1 MIPSDLQFLEKKG
14 HLCAYTCLIKSYS
27 SVPKIPEALS
37 PSAVSSAHRFHNVI
51 SSMSASK
58 EVKARMAGPLCVAW
72 RLLAV
77 DSGGLKLNG
86 LSLVERL
93 PYVAGGGLSTST
105 LSKMLLLSAAL
116 MGPKSCC
123 RKLDFLSSSGLFS
136 LTFLRSTSS
145 PRLFKR
151 LTVSNTVFLFSTAA
165 AAAAGKFRERR
176 EFGFMKDGS

>member
-37 PSAVSSAHRFHNVI
+37 PCVVSSAHRFHNVI

-151 LTVSNTVFLFSTAA
+151 LTVSNTVFLFSAGA
-165 AAAAGKFRERR
+165 GAGKFRERR